1 MTERCGEKSLVIY
14 INIININ
21 NDSLW
26 YYPSW
31 LLFSLN
37 VIFAKVLLFTCCCGF
52 PLSTIFISIVNLF
65 FFLYRSTFR
74 TLFPAVLKFN
84 TWRVTF
90 FFFLSPFLSTL
101 LHRLS
106 IVCIVCLIRHFVIS
120 HAFFFFVNTRRLRSS
135 FSFWYT
141 SDFLYS
147 LLFCTCDKSASTSI
161 RGIYY
166 TYLYKTYRHLRRL

>member
-90 FFFLSPFLSTL
+90 FFLPVAISIYTSSSSFYC
-101 LHRLS
+101 LHCLFDTALCDFT
-106 IVCIVCLIRHFVIS
+106 CI
-120 HAFFFFVNTRRLRSS
+120 FFVNTRRLRSS

>member
-90 FFFLSPFLSTL
+90 FSS
-101 LHRLS
+101 
-106 IVCIVCLIRHFVIS
+106 CRHFYTSSSSFYCLHCLFDTALCDFTCI
-120 HAFFFFVNTRRLRSS
+120 FFFCKHQAASLFLFILIHIWLPLFPT
-135 FSFWYT
+135 
-141 SDFLYS
+141 FLYLWQICEHVYS
-147 LLFCTCDKSASTSI
+147 RDI
-161 RGIYY
+161 
-166 TYLYKTYRHLRRL
+166 LYVSV

>member
-74 TLFPAVLKFN
+74 TLFPAALKFN

-90 FFFLSPFLSTL
+90 FSS
-101 LHRLS
+101 
-106 IVCIVCLIRHFVIS
+106 CRHFYLHFFIVFLLFALFVWYGTLWF
-120 HAFFFFVNTRRLRSS
+120 HMHFFFCKHQAASLFLFILIHIWLPLFPT
-135 FSFWYT
+135 
-141 SDFLYS
+141 FLYLWQICEHVYS
-147 LLFCTCDKSASTSI
+147 RDI
-161 RGIYY
+161 
-166 TYLYKTYRHLRRL
+166 LYVSV

>member
-120 HAFFFFVNTRRLRSS
+120 HAFFFCKHQAASLFLFILIHIWLPLFPT
-135 FSFWYT
+135 
-141 SDFLYS
+141 FLYLWQICEHVYS
-147 LLFCTCDKSASTSI
+147 RDI
-161 RGIYY
+161 
-166 TYLYKTYRHLRRL
+166 LYVSV

>member
-74 TLFPAVLKFN
+74 TLFPAALKFN

-90 FFFLSPFLSTL
+90 FSS
-101 LHRLS
+101 
-106 IVCIVCLIRHFVIS
+106 CRHFYLHFFIVFLLFALFVWYGTLWF
-120 HAFFFFVNTRRLRSS
+120 HMHFFFVNTRRLRSS